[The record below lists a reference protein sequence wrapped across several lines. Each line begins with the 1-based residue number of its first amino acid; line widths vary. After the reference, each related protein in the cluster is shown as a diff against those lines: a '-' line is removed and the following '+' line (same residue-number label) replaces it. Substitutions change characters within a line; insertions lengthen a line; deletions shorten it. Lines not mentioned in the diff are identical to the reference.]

1 MDFLATLTSS
11 LAEFG
16 AVLDGTDLV
25 APVPT
30 CGDWTVYDLVD
41 HLGRGNLWVATAVR
55 EKHGG
60 GGGDD
65 HRAPAAESDLRVW
78 FDETVDAI
86 TTALAAAP
94 ETAAW
99 TFTTQQP
106 QTVGFWRRRRAHE
119 TVMHLWDLRN
129 AFGAAEEEPID
140 PALAADGVT
149 EVFEMFAQR
158 MISRGLAAEP
168 EAAVRVAAS
177 DTGDVWTHGPG
188 EPVAGLTATA
198 GDLLLGLWGRKPRSG
213 TGFTWSGDVE
223 AGRAA
228 LAGPLVP

>member
-25 APVPT
+25 ARVPT

-41 HLGRGNLWVATAVR
+41 HLGRGNLWVVTAVR

-60 GGGDD
+60 GGGDE

-78 FDETVDAI
+78 FDETADAVL
-86 TTALAAAP
+86 TALAADP
-94 ETAAW
+94 GTAAW
-99 TFTTQQP
+99 TFTTRQP
-106 QTVGFWRRRRAHE
+106 QNVGFWRRRRMHE
-119 TVMHLWDLRN
+119 TAMHLWDLRN

-140 PALAADGVT
+140 PALAADGVS
-149 EVFEMFAQR
+149 EVFEVFAQR
-158 MISRGLAAEP
+158 MVSRGLAAEP
-168 EAAVRVAAS
+168 RAAVRLAAS
-177 DTGDVWTHGPG
+177 DTGGVWTYGPG
-188 EPVAGLTATA
+188 EPVAEVTATA
-198 GDLLLGLWGRKPRSG
+198 EDLLLALWGRKSRAG
-213 TGFTWSGDVE
+213 AGFTWSGDNE
-223 AGRAA
+223 AGRSV